1 MDHRLNPRT
10 VAGVVADAAAAD
22 GTVGND
28 VHRRARRR
36 DGMGCVATACARL
49 PEREATA
56 NSGQRTL
63 LGLILWL
70 QTISI

>member
-36 DGMGCVATACARL
+36 GMGCVATACARL

-63 LGLILWL
+63 LGLILWP